1 MGERVTRERAPQRT
15 TSGPAAERPATV
27 MPIITVDSVDDARA
41 FYVDKLG
48 FGHMMGM
55 LGKDGQL
62 DFCTVTLGG
71 ARVMLNRPQG
81 EGQGAGQTVGRTTEK
96 RPVEIYLEVGDVK
109 AYHHEVKTR
118 GVKIT
123 SPLTTQWWGDRTF
136 TVQDPYGY
144 QLWFFQPG
152 GEMKP
157 PPGAKIV

>member
-1 MGERVTRERAPQRT
+1 MGEQRTRERAPER
-15 TSGPAAERPATV
+15 SAPVGPAAERPATV

-71 ARVMLNRPQG
+71 ARVMLSRAQG
-81 EGQGAGQTVGRTTEK
+81 DVADAGRTTAK
-96 RPVEIYLEVGDVK
+96 RPVEIYVEVTDVN

-118 GVKIT
+118 GVMIT
-123 SPLTTQWWGDRTF
+123 TPLTTQWWGDRTF